1 MNAMKETIGGLY
13 ENSYWTYIA
22 KLSVYLLVSLFIG
35 LVGAIPFRKLNK
47 IIDKNKEKSGIM
59 I

>member
-1 MNAMKETIGGLY
+1 MKEAIAGLY
-13 ENSYWTYIA
+13 EDDYWRYIA
-22 KLSVYLLVSLFIG
+22 KLSVYILVSLFIG
-35 LVGAIPFRKLNK
+35 LVGAIPFRRLNK

>member
-1 MNAMKETIGGLY
+1 MNAMKEAIAGLY
-13 ENSYWTYIA
+13 EDDYWRYIA
-22 KLSVYLLVSLFIG
+22 KLSVYILVSLFIG
-35 LVGAIPFRKLNK
+35 LVGAIPFRRLNK